1 MVAAGCKT
9 LPDECKSLWRI
20 AGPVILTGLFQFL
33 IEFVTV
39 AFAGHIGKV
48 ELAAVST
55 VINVIQGLSLGLTQQ
70 SRRERS
76 IASSTPLLHNP
87 SRRILSRSHPQAAAA
102 ALSRSRSHPQAAVA
116 AHRPIPVAASC
127 RIPGPLSSRATGSP
141 PPPSSRDAGSP
152 PQATSVLVGCWI
164 PCQAPPLPSPAST
177 AAVVSIS
184 FFLQG
189 FTAAVSSKHYRRRL
203 HLVFLQG
210 LTAAV
215 SSKQY
220 RRRLHLVFLQG
231 FTSPEQHRRH
241 HHAGAA
247 PPPSSV
253 SARTGLIFV
262 EEEIIHRPEGLDII
276 NWWQFGGIKYPTLRR
291 MAHDILAI
299 PVTTVASESAFST
312 SGRILSAHRCS
323 PAPNMTEALMCM
335 QAWSRADMLGDC
347 NSTLFADF
355 ETVLKD
361 DTEMMEV
368 DDQSILTE
376 A

>member
-1 MVAAGCKT
+1 
-9 LPDECKSLWRI
+9 
-20 AGPVILTGLFQFL
+20 
-33 IEFVTV
+33 
-39 AFAGHIGKV
+39 
-48 ELAAVST
+48 
-55 VINVIQGLSLGLTQQ
+55 
-70 SRRERS
+70 
-76 IASSTPLLHNP
+76 
-87 SRRILSRSHPQAAAA
+87 
-102 ALSRSRSHPQAAVA
+102 
-116 AHRPIPVAASC
+116 
-127 RIPGPLSSRATGSP
+127 
-141 PPPSSRDAGSP
+141 
-152 PQATSVLVGCWI
+152 
-164 PCQAPPLPSPAST
+164 
-177 AAVVSIS
+177 AVVSIS
-184 FFLQG
+184 Y
-189 FTAAVSSKHYRRRL
+189 SSK
-203 HLVFLQG
+203 
-210 LTAAV
+210 
-215 SSKQY
+215 
-220 RRRLHLVFLQG
+220 LQG